1 MSTIP
6 MRLGE
11 LLEQLG
17 QHNLTVRADYPL
29 PTDLSGADLS
39 GANDAESSPWYIKA
53 LVGVAAW
60 IAAFFLAAFLGV
72 AGLIDS
78 TESMMVLGA
87 VLVVIAVVLRRLT
100 RHSIF
105 WGQLAF
111 AVVLAGQG
119 LLIAGVGSR
128 EFDITMTA
136 LFVVLLEV
144 VIFALYPD
152 ALHRMLS
159 VMAITGAITV
169 ILYEQDLRAL
179 IHGLIFLLAVGTVAV
194 WQQEFRLLASRW
206 FPVRAPLGYGL
217 ALSLFALCLLTLV
230 DYYGVTLW
238 WQSAAGLALVL
249 LYLAYRLLGE
259 LDRPLVSPV
268 GLWALVAVAL
278 LLVPAYQTPGILA
291 AMIVLLLGFWRNN
304 VLLMGLATLFLL
316 FFLSAYYYNLDITL
330 LNKSYILMGTGVVL
344 LALRFAF
351 HWVVGG
357 PTVDSEQA

>member
-1 MSTIP
+1 MSTSPI
-6 MRLGE
+6 RLGE

-17 QHNLTVRADYPL
+17 QRNLPVRSDLPL
-29 PTDLSGADLS
+29 PADLS

-53 LVGVAAW
+53 LVGIAAW
-60 IAAFFLAAFLGV
+60 IAAFFLGAFLGV

-78 TESMMVLGA
+78 TESMLIFGSVLI
-87 VLVVIAVVLRRLT
+87 VIAVVLKRLT
-100 RHSIF
+100 RYSIF

-119 LLIAGVGSR
+119 LLIAGVGLR
-128 EFDITMTA
+128 DFDVTTIA

-159 VMAITGAITV
+159 VLAITAAIAV
-169 ILYEQDLRAL
+169 LLYEQAMPEL
-179 IHGLIFLLAVGTVAV
+179 IHGLIFLLAVGAVAV
-194 WQQEFRLLASRW
+194 WQQEFRLLTSRW

-217 ALSLFALCLLTLV
+217 ALSLFGLCLLTLV
-230 DYYGVTLW
+230 MEYGATLW
-238 WQSAAGLALVL
+238 WLSAAGLALVL
-249 LYLAYRLLGE
+249 LYLAYRLLYE
-259 LDRPLVSPV
+259 LERPLLSPV

-278 LLVPAYQTPGILA
+278 LLIPAYQTPGILA
-291 AMIVLLLGFWRNN
+291 AVIVLLLGFWRNN

-316 FFLSAYYYNLDITL
+316 FFLSAYYYNLEITL

-351 HWVVGG
+351 HQVVGG
-357 PTVDSEQA
+357 QYGDVEA